1 MENTQKEKKF
11 YYEVNM
17 KNGLSANYLTNNL
30 TKSDTYI
37 AIVKN
42 SFIMSKVV
50 IYKVNELENHNLHA
64 DLITS

>member
-1 MENTQKEKKF
+1 MENIKNDKKF
-11 YYEVNM
+11 YREVHM

-42 SFIMSKVV
+42 AFIMSKVI
-50 IYKVNELENHNLHA
+50 IYKINEVEN
-64 DLITS
+64 